1 MCNSCQKWQ
10 NSDFQSQFSMSKNIR
25 KFLKKRFIEEYD
37 FRGTLFVINI
47 FWRLHFFNNFIF
59 YNNVQFLTTFIQA
72 NARLKNF
79 LRGWLLVLG
88 LKRCLVECPTMYVKS
103 EVILTANINR
113 YITVVIIIVWPHLY
127 YIIDFIRNFTP
138 LCASIFLKVV
148 KTCFEANCKLA
159 RRDLQRKFVGN
170 YLDLHR
176 RSFSSLVLSH
186 WRFKLSALASKDVR
200 IL

>member
-1 MCNSCQKWQ
+1 MA
-10 NSDFQSQFSMSKNIR
+10 
-25 KFLKKRFIEEYD
+25 LKLYYTQEPQIGK
-37 FRGTLFVINI
+37 
-47 FWRLHFFNNFIF
+47 
-59 YNNVQFLTTFIQA
+59 
-72 NARLKNF
+72 
-79 LRGWLLVLG
+79 
-88 LKRCLVECPTMYVKS
+88 
-103 EVILTANINR
+103 

-186 WRFKLSALASKDVR
+186 WRFKLSALASKETIMIRLDIIR
-200 IL
+200 LQNPLEDTKELITRQYSIYYRLITLRKSFMSNILSK